1 MRYVVLLISLLLA
14 PASALACDT
23 FTSAQKA
30 PGERVL
36 TDLGVGLTLAHDGL
50 VDEYTTSS
58 AGTGTGIR
66 VAFMDGQEPLQID
79 RTDGQFWLGPE
90 MFTEYC
96 Q

>member
-1 MRYVVLLISLLLA
+1 MRYFVLLIGLLLA

-23 FTSAQKA
+23 FTSANNA
-30 PGERVL
+30 PGERIL
-36 TDLGVGLTLAHDGL
+36 TDLGVGLTVAHDGQ

-58 AGTGTGIR
+58 AGTGTDIR
-66 VAFMDGQEPLQID
+66 VAFLEGQEPLQIE
-79 RTDGQFWLGPE
+79 RTDSEFWLGPE